1 MKSKKTVKRARTS
14 KNPVILIILDG
25 WGIAPPSRFNAI
37 SLAKKPNFDLISR
50 EYGMTQLCAS
60 GKCVGLTEGQMGNSE
75 VGHLTIGAG
84 RIIFQDL
91 MRVFDEINSGRLSK
105 NLKLVSAL
113 TSVKRRNGTLHFLG
127 LLSDGGVH
135 SHIDHLFALLKIA
148 RERVVEKIVIH
159 AFLDGR
165 DTPPRSG
172 IDHLAALSSY
182 LSDFKN
188 ARIGTVSG
196 RYYAMDRDNRWE
208 RTKLAYDALVYGEGE
223 KFEDPI
229 ESLKQSY
236 QRGESD
242 EFVIPKV
249 SSSYKGM
256 NDGDLIIFFN
266 FRPDRARQLTKALS
280 MTKTVFGNL
289 FERNETKR
297 PNVELV
303 TMTVYDE
310 KLKGPEA
317 LLGRELV
324 RNTLS
329 DILAKE
335 NLRQLR
341 IAESEKYAHVT
352 YFFNGL
358 VEKPRRFEE
367 RILVPS
373 QKVETYDKSPGMS
386 AREIAENATKMI
398 KGSKYGFILVNFAN
412 ADMVGHSG
420 MVEPTIRGIETA
432 DECLGRVFQAWR
444 AQDDQSTLLITADH
458 GNAEKMFDDRTGQP
472 HTAHTSNPV
481 PLIVASKKWKLV
493 PRNHYEAGLQDIA
506 PTILKIMGITR
517 PRVMTGI
524 PLV

>member
-1 MKSKKTVKRARTS
+1 
-14 KNPVILIILDG
+14 
-25 WGIAPPSRFNAI
+25 
-37 SLAKKPNFDLISR
+37 
-50 EYGMTQLCAS
+50 
-60 GKCVGLTEGQMGNSE
+60 MGNSE

-91 MRVFDEINSGRLSK
+91 MRVFDEINSGRLSR
-105 NLKLVSAL
+105 NLKLVRAL

-148 RERVVEKIVIH
+148 REKGFEKILVH

-182 LSDFKN
+182 LSDFQN
-188 ARIGTVSG
+188 AYIGTVSG

-208 RTKLAYDALVYGEGE
+208 RTKLAYDAIVYGEGE

-229 ESLKQSY
+229 ESLRQSY
-236 QRGESD
+236 QRGEND

-249 SSSYKGM
+249 NSRYQGI
-256 NDGDLIIFFN
+256 NDGDLTIFFN
-266 FRPDRARQLTKALS
+266 FRPDRARQLTRALS
-280 MTKTVFGNL
+280 MTKKEFGNL
-289 FERNETKR
+289 FERNEAER
-297 PNVELV
+297 PKIELV

-310 KLKGPEA
+310 KLKGPKA
-317 LLGRELV
+317 LLGREIV

-335 NLRQLR
+335 SFRQLR
-341 IAESEKYAHVT
+341 IAETEKYAHVT

-358 VEKPRRFEE
+358 VEKPRRFED
-367 RILVPS
+367 RILIPS

-386 AREIAENATKMI
+386 AKEIADNAVTTI
-398 KGSKYGFILVNFAN
+398 KASKYAFVLVNFAN

-420 MVEPTIRGIETA
+420 MVEPTIMGIEIV

-444 AQDDQSTLLITADH
+444 AHDHESTLLITADH

-481 PLIVASKKWKLV
+481 PLIVVSKKWKLV
-493 PRNHYEAGLQDIA
+493 PGNDYEAGLQDIA
-506 PTILKIMGITR
+506 PTVLKIMGISR
-517 PRVMTGI
+517 PRVMTGV